1 MVNRLTR
8 HLLLEKFL
16 FFPLVSSDKLSSDRI
31 LHPSDSNQWTH
42 IIIPRG
48 GWFDLHLADLWD
60 FRDLLWLFTR
70 RDIVSFYKQTI
81 LGPLWFFIQ
90 PLFTTLIYVIVF
102 GQIAKLSTDGAPQ
115 IVFYLCGIAFWN
127 YFADCLNKTATV
139 FRDNASLFG
148 KVYFPRLIVPLSIV
162 LSNLS
167 RFFIQFALFLAIWV
181 YYLGIGAIKPN
192 WAIGLF
198 PILVATMAA
207 IGLGS
212 GLLFSAVTTKYRD
225 MVFLLQF
232 GVQLLMYATPIIY
245 PASQIPEKIANVL
258 KWNPLAPIFETA
270 RYGLLGTG
278 QFSWLGLGYSVLFAA
293 VLLISSAAIFNK
305 VERTFMDTV

>member
-1 MVNRLTR
+1 LTG
-8 HLLLEKFL
+8 
-16 FFPLVSSDKLSSDRI
+16 LSNK
-31 LHPSDSNQWTH
+31 NQWDH
-42 IIIPRG
+42 IIAPHG
-48 GWFDLHLADLWD
+48 GWFDLHRRDLWE

-90 PLFTTLIYVIVF
+90 PIFTTLIYVLVF

-115 IVFYLCGIAFWN
+115 FLFYLCGIAFWN
-127 YFADCLNKTATV
+127 YFAECLNKTATV
-139 FRDNASLFG
+139 FKDNAGLFG

-167 RFFIQFALFLAIWV
+167 RFFIQIALFVAIWIFYV
-181 YYLGIGAIKPN
+181 GSGSVKPT

-198 PILVATMAA
+198 PILVVTMAA
-207 IGLGS
+207 IGLGA
-212 GLLFSAVTTKYRD
+212 GLLFTAATTKYRD

-232 GVQLLMYATPIIY
+232 GVQLLMYATPVIY
-245 PASQIPEKIANVL
+245 PASQIPGRIAEIL

-270 RYGLLGTG
+270 RYGFLGTG
-278 QFSWLGLGYSVLFAA
+278 SFSWFGLGYSVVFAA
-293 VLLISSAAIFNK
+293 GLLLVSAAIFNK

>member
-1 MVNRLTR
+1 MNETVSLFSVSTR
-8 HLLLEKFL
+8 DEAEEVGDSELL
-16 FFPLVSSDKLSSDRI
+16 PVW
-31 LHPSDSNQWTH
+31 DS
-42 IIIPRG
+42 IIEPRG
-48 GWFDLHLADLWD
+48 SLFELHLDDLWRY
-60 FRDLLWLFTR
+60 RDLLWLFTR

-90 PLFTTLIYVIVF
+90 PIFTTLIYVLVF

-115 IVFYLCGIAFWN
+115 FLFYLCGIAFWN
-127 YFADCLNKTATV
+127 YFSECLNKTATV
-139 FRDNASLFG
+139 FKDNANLFG

-167 RFFIQFALFLAIWV
+167 RFFIQFALFLAIWL
-181 YYLGIGAIKPN
+181 YYVGTGAVKPN
-192 WAIGLF
+192 WAIAFF

-207 IGLGS
+207 IGLGA

-232 GVQLLMYATPIIY
+232 GVQLLMYATPVIY
-245 PASQIPEKIANVL
+245 PTSQIPAKIANVL

-278 QFSWLGLGYSVLFAA
+278 QFSWLGLSYSVLFAA